1 MNRRSFCSVLIAVA
15 ILPALVLAQDI
26 PTTAPA
32 GARAGRGRGA
42 PRKPIDPNL
51 PTLWII
57 GDSTVKNGADTGDN
71 GQWGWG
77 NPIRYYFDET
87 KINVQNRAVGGT
99 SSRSF
104 QDTHWP
110 WILKEIKP
118 GDYVI
123 MQFGHNDAGTPK
135 GNGNELVAVP
145 RRGFG
150 RGAASQPAT
159 SAPAQM
165 DMLHSFGWYM
175 RKYVTDAGE
184 RGAAMSIICT
194 PIPRNRWNE
203 SGTIAP
209 DAWDQTCKEAAEMS
223 GAKFIDLNALII
235 KKYSALGKDKVTAEL
250 FPQGE
255 AVHTDWAGAIL
266 NAESVIDGLKSID
279 SPLVKY
285 LKPSPP
291 TGLINPWGKAR

>member
-1 MNRRSFCSVLIAVA
+1 
-15 ILPALVLAQDI
+15 
-26 PTTAPA
+26 
-32 GARAGRGRGA
+32 
-42 PRKPIDPNL
+42 
-51 PTLWII
+51 
-57 GDSTVKNGADTGDN
+57 
-71 GQWGWG
+71 
-77 NPIRYYFDET
+77 
-87 KINVQNRAVGGT
+87 
-99 SSRSF
+99 
-104 QDTHWP
+104 
-110 WILKEIKP
+110 
-118 GDYVI
+118 
-123 MQFGHNDAGTPK
+123 
-135 GNGNELVAVP
+135 
-145 RRGFG
+145 
-150 RGAASQPAT
+150 
-159 SAPAQM
+159 M